1 MTLSTLGQSERVV
14 DAIRAAA
21 ADTEED
27 MAEAAA
33 DEAVT
38 RSALELLGSKRNDA
52 YEAALTALREDTQAW
67 WADTLASDPDEMGE
81 GEEAATADVEGLRRF
96 LEDDPR
102 QMTAPSLTVALDRV
116 VGTAKPVNKLDKRSA
131 ARLDVKQRW
140 FQPKRC

>member
-52 YEAALTALREDTQAW
+52 YEAALTASREDPQAW